1 MDKNF
6 CSILSKLKVVAKIQ
20 SGHKILID
28 DDQIHIIEVDKNNMD
43 RLKKWWSGET
53 RYTTL
58 SKLRALYLEVN
69 DLIQDYGQC
78 VNTNSISLERLKL
91 EITNSIRGLE
101 NLMITYKED
110 RMIVSELETLV
121 ENYKLLIRSINDLIS
136 YANSIGNEE

>member
-1 MDKNF
+1 
-6 CSILSKLKVVAKIQ
+6 
-20 SGHKILID
+20 
-28 DDQIHIIEVDKNNMD
+28 MD

-58 SKLRALYLEVN
+58 SKLRAIYLEVN
-69 DLIQDYGQC
+69 DVIQDYSQC
-78 VNTNSISLERLKL
+78 VNTNSVSLERLKL

-121 ENYKLLIRSINDLIS
+121 ENYKLLIRSINDLIN